1 MDSTLTEEEISCL
14 KQKNQNLTFVI
25 GPQCSGISIQTE
37 KVSNE
42 FKYASLNIINLLN
55 KECEVNE
62 ELKASKEQGNEFSK
76 EEITKILVKTLIEC
90 PNNNIIIENFPKNL
104 EQALYFEQ
112 NVLPIK
118 LIIKFNASCETCY
131 KRLIDNGCEIKPEE
145 YEQCYNKN
153 CENIKEIYDFYS
165 AYGIT
170 REVDA
175 NLTVTEVNIQFKQHF
190 YPIVYSII
198 GKRYSGK
205 TTLSKV
211 LNAKTGIT
219 LFDFQQFKSEKENKK
234 DDNKVIVNKLINK
247 LRTMNDIRVLI
258 ENFPQNQEQY
268 SHFVNNCKD
277 FEKIYYLKAE
287 NYSCFERLNDL
298 DINDPNY
305 IDSSK
310 LDKLLTNFDK
320 KQSFIESLQKNN
332 NFLEIN
338 VNNHQILTEDLLIS
352 KIQPYISFI
361 NFDSQEDVKEQ
372 LFQKL
377 KDKNYNCFEINL
389 PDIIENGKKR
399 KILPEDADINSL
411 SIDCKIQL
419 IKPLLFREKCE
430 RVILNTFPLTMEE
443 LCEFEKNLCKI
454 NKYIE
459 VTESKL
465 LTNIIKTQNSMIVY
479 FYNLNKLTVL
489 NPKEL
494 TDYKIEESLDLTKDI
509 NIIYGM
515 PMSGKTTM
523 AKHLVDKYGFTLLD
537 FKDLIEQVKKTKID
551 PENPDAEPE
560 ITYEDLVEGFKKCL
574 NSLPKNK
581 KFLIENIFIPNS
593 PETPFLIDTYEK
605 ALEIIKII
613 ENFGKIRNLYE
624 VVCNEKTLINK
635 YKTKEG
641 IAEELNE
648 DQKTAF
654 NETLEK
660 PKQLLEEIKKISS
673 NVVKIKCDEPEI
685 QSKIIFDKKNQRNFI
700 VVKHE
705 YDIIIEKT
713 LELFAA
719 KNRLLYINV
728 PKLIYCHF
736 YLNDEYSKKLEA
748 NYGKK
753 KFKVEIKDPNNF
765 DELIFYK
772 YNPLNFEKNIVNE
785 VIINYVTQA
794 YKNIEST
801 GNYILLTGY
810 LNYDLVE
817 IENEPYNLPLLE
829 LKNVMELGDLN
840 ALIQVTRNEIKQI
853 EDEEAVELIIEKPK
867 KEIKRD
873 EWDVDEPE
881 QPPEEEEKPPEEQE
895 EENPDAPKFKPDG
908 LSWTYYD
915 GNPRNYVQV
924 LKRLKNE
931 EISVINL
938 EDNNNLRQELIK
950 TIICHLDAPKD
961 QNYKGVLEIIKINN
975 ENEVPTE
982 EVENI
987 NSIFELLDKD
997 RVINEPEPEPES
1009 EPEPEPLPEEEK
1021 KEGEENNEENKEE
1034 NNEENKEEN
1043 NEENKEEN
1051 NEENKE
1057 ENKEGEN

>member
-1 MDSTLTEEEISCL
+1 METAITNVEKSCIT
-14 KQKNQNLTFVI
+14 KKKPQIVFVI
-25 GPQCSGISIQTE
+25 GPSGSGIKNQI
-37 KVSNE
+37 KVVSNE
-42 FKYASLNIINLLN
+42 FKYSTINLDEIID
-55 KECEVNE
+55 KECEINE
-62 ELKASKEQGNEFSK
+62 TLKSFKEQQQEIPK
-76 EEITKILVKTLIEC
+76 ENLIKILVKYIIEC
-90 PNNNIIIENFPKNL
+90 PCRNIIIKGFPQNL

-118 LIIKFNASCETCY
+118 LIIKFNATCETCY

-153 CENIKEIYDFYS
+153 SENIKEIYDFYS

-219 LFDFQQFKSEKENKK
+219 LCDFNAFKNTP
-234 DDNKVIVNKLINK
+234 DNKGEEEKVVIDKFIK
-247 LRTMNDIRVLI
+247 TLRTLEETRILI
-258 ENFPQNQEQY
+258 EDFPQNQDQY
-268 SHFVNNCKD
+268 SYFINNCKK
-277 FEKIYYLKAE
+277 FEKIYYLNADNTNCLKRV
-287 NYSCFERLNDL
+287 NKI
-298 DINDPNY
+298 DIKDPNY
-305 IDSSK
+305 TDCSTLDNMLTDFDRKKPFIDY
-310 LDKLLTNFDK
+310 LK
-320 KQSFIESLQKNN
+320 KNTTM
-332 NFLEIN
+332 LEID
-338 VNNHQILTEDLLIS
+338 VNNHQILTEDLLIG
-352 KIQPYISFI
+352 KIQPYTSYVEI
-361 NFDSQEDVKEQ
+361 DAEDTVKED
-372 LFQKL
+372 FFKKL
-377 KDKNYNCFEINL
+377 KENYQFFEINL

-411 SIDCKIQL
+411 PIDCKIQL

-560 ITYEDLVEGFKKCL
+560 ITYNDLLNFLKTYVEKI
-574 NSLPKNK
+574 PKNK
-581 KFLIENIFIPNS
+581 RILVENFFIPNA
-593 PETPFLIDTYEK
+593 PETPFLIDNYEK
-605 ALEIIKII
+605 ALEIVKV
-613 ENFGKIRNLYE
+613 FGKFRNLYE
-624 VVCNEKTLINK
+624 IECDEKTLTNR
-635 YKTKEG
+635 YKVKEG
-641 IAEELNE
+641 ITEEISE
-648 DQKTAF
+648 DQKAAF
-654 NETLEK
+654 TSTLEK
-660 PKQLLEEIKKISS
+660 PKQLLEDLKGLSS
-673 NVVKIKCDEPEI
+673 NVIKMNCDEI
-685 QSKIIFDKKNQRNFI
+685 DSKSKACFDYNNQNNFI

-817 IENEPYNLPLLE
+817 TENEPYNLPLLE

-853 EDEEAVELIIEKPK
+853 EDEEAVQLVIEKPK
-867 KEIKRD
+867 KKEKK
-873 EWDVDEPE
+873 EGEE
-881 QPPEEEEKPPEEQE
+881 GEEGEEEEQQDEPE
-895 EENPDAPKFKPDG
+895 EENPDAPKFKPEEYK
-908 LSWTYYD
+908 WTSYD
-915 GNPRNYVQV
+915 GVPRNYVQI
-924 LKRLKNE
+924 LKRLKNMPIKVVNIE
-931 EISVINL
+931 EFNDKVR
-938 EDNNNLRQELIK
+938 E
-950 TIICHLDAPKD
+950 
-961 QNYKGVLEIIKINN
+961 EIIKAIAEHLDNYVDRSENGYNGIIKIIKLANNSCVPN
-975 ENEVPTE
+975 ENVDDVNAT
-982 EVENI
+982 
-987 NSIFELLDKD
+987 SEL
-997 RVINEPEPEPES
+997 I
-1009 EPEPEPLPEEEK
+1009 EK
-1021 KEGEENNEENKEE
+1021 RREIEGSAKKGKGIQEIL
-1034 NNEENKEEN
+1034 
-1043 NEENKEEN
+1043 
-1051 NEENKE
+1051 
-1057 ENKEGEN
+1057 

>member
-1 MDSTLTEEEISCL
+1 METAITNVEKSCIS
-14 KQKNQNLTFVI
+14 KKKPQIIFVI
-25 GPQCSGISIQTE
+25 GPSGSGIKNQI
-37 KVSNE
+37 KVVSNE
-42 FKYASLNIINLLN
+42 FKYSTINLDEIID
-55 KECEVNE
+55 KECEINE
-62 ELKASKEQGNEFSK
+62 ALKSLKETQQEIPK
-76 EEITKILVKTLIEC
+76 ENLIKVLVKYIIEC
-90 PNNNIIIENFPKNL
+90 PFSNIIIKGFPQNL

-118 LIIKFNASCETCY
+118 LIIKFNATCETCY
-131 KRLIDNGCEIKPEE
+131 KRLVDNGCEIKPEE
-145 YEQCYNKN
+145 FEQCYNKN
-153 CENIKEIYDFYS
+153 AENVKEIYDFYS

-190 YPIVYSII
+190 YPILYSII

-219 LFDFQQFKSEKENKK
+219 LCDFNAFKNTS
-234 DDNKVIVNKLINK
+234 DNKGEEEKVVIDKFIK
-247 LRTMNDIRVLI
+247 TLRTLEETRILI
-258 ENFPQNQEQY
+258 EDFPQNQEQY
-268 SHFVNNCKD
+268 SYFINNCKK
-277 FEKIYYLKAE
+277 FEKIYYLNADNTNCLKRV
-287 NYSCFERLNDL
+287 NKI
-298 DINDPNY
+298 DIKDPNY
-305 IDSSK
+305 TDCSTLDNMLTEFDRKKPFIDF
-310 LDKLLTNFDK
+310 LK
-320 KQSFIESLQKNN
+320 KNTTM
-332 NFLEIN
+332 LEID
-338 VNNHQILTEDLLIS
+338 VNNHQILTEDLLIG
-352 KIQPYISFI
+352 KIQPYTSYVEI
-361 NFDSQEDVKEQ
+361 DADDTVKED
-372 LFQKL
+372 FFKKL
-377 KDKNYNCFEINL
+377 KENYQFFEINL
-389 PDIIENGKKR
+389 PNIIENGKKR

-411 SIDCKIQL
+411 SIDCKLQL

-560 ITYEDLVEGFKKCL
+560 ITYNDLLNFLKTYVEKI
-574 NSLPKNK
+574 PKNK
-581 KFLIENIFIPNS
+581 RILVENFFIPNA

-605 ALEIIKII
+605 ALDIVKV
-613 ENFGKIRNLYE
+613 FGKFRNLYE
-624 VVCNEKTLINK
+624 IECDEKTLINR
-635 YKTKEG
+635 YKVKEG
-641 IAEELNE
+641 ITEEISE
-648 DQKTAF
+648 DQKAAF
-654 NETLEK
+654 TSTLEK
-660 PKQLLEEIKKISS
+660 PKQLLEDLKGLSS
-673 NVVKIKCDEPEI
+673 NVIKMNCDEI
-685 QSKIIFDKKNQRNFI
+685 DSKSKACFDYNNQNNFI

-753 KFKVEIKDPNNF
+753 KFKTEIKDPNNF
-765 DELIFYK
+765 DEVLFYK

-785 VIINYVTQA
+785 VIMNYVTQA

-853 EDEEAVELIIEKPK
+853 EDEEAVQLVIEKPK
-867 KEIKRD
+867 KKEKK
-873 EWDVDEPE
+873 EGEE
-881 QPPEEEEKPPEEQE
+881 GEEGEEEEQQDEPE
-895 EENPDAPKFKPDG
+895 EENPDAPKFKPEEYK
-908 LSWTYYD
+908 WTSYD
-915 GNPRNYVQV
+915 GVPRNYVQI
-924 LKRLKNE
+924 LKRLKNMPIKVVDIE
-931 EISVINL
+931 EFNDKVR
-938 EDNNNLRQELIK
+938 E
-950 TIICHLDAPKD
+950 
-961 QNYKGVLEIIKINN
+961 EIIKAIADHLDNYVDRSEN
-975 ENEVPTE
+975 GYNGIIKIIKLAKDSIVPNEVVE
-982 EVENI
+982 EVNAT
-987 NSIFELLDKD
+987 SEL
-997 RVINEPEPEPES
+997 I
-1009 EPEPEPLPEEEK
+1009 EK
-1021 KEGEENNEENKEE
+1021 RREIEGSAKKGKGIQEIL
-1034 NNEENKEEN
+1034 
-1043 NEENKEEN
+1043 
-1051 NEENKE
+1051 
-1057 ENKEGEN
+1057 